1 MGAGEKLSG
10 LDPTLLKR
18 IDEIVAQKVEE
29 KLARLQPKGPPSMT
43 IIATKGTLD
52 WAYPPFILASTGAA
66 LGWEVSVFFT
76 FYGLNLLRKD
86 LSSLKVSPLGNPGMP
101 MKMPFGP
108 RWFKDINW
116 NIPNAVQ
123 SIVPGFESLAT
134 RLMKQTIRSKGVA
147 DVADLRS
154 ACTENGV
161 NLIACQM
168 TVDLFGFSR
177 SDFIP
182 EVAEFCGAT
191 RFLPM
196 AQKAD
201 VSLLI

>member
-1 MGAGEKLSG
+1 MGAAEELGG
-10 LDPTLLKR
+10 LDASIAKR
-18 IDEIVAQKVEE
+18 IDEAVARKVEE
-29 KLARLQPKGPPSMT
+29 RLAQLKPKGPPAMT

-76 FYGLNLLRKD
+76 FYGLNLLRRD

-108 RWFKDINW
+108 KWFQGINW
-116 NIPNAVQ
+116 AIPNAVQ

-134 RLMKQTIRSKGVA
+134 TLMKQTIKNKGVA
-147 DVADLRS
+147 DVADLRAVCIES
-154 ACTENGV
+154 GV

-168 TVDLFGFSR
+168 TVDLFGFSQ
-177 SDFIP
+177 SDFIA
-182 EVAEFCGAT
+182 EVSEYCGAT
-191 RFLPM
+191 KFLPM

-201 VSLLI
+201 VSLFI